1 MPSVFQNSRLESC
14 HLQNNVGL
22 SIRSSLTEVHLSHQ
36 GPLRTSTGRQRR
48 PRPSRTRKMPQSIQF
63 LAPEPIN
70 LVNNEPSSDE
80 VTGSSL
86 HFKNITVGSCT
97 IVNSQNNKFSVW
109 QLEVTLS
116 PTGTSGAGSPHIRVY
131 KRYTD
136 FELFRE
142 KLLRS
147 LTPALRPCV
156 PQLPPKVSW
165 YESWHYGQANFKSSW
180 LARRRA
186 GLEYFLNQVLL
197 NDKVLTEALPCV
209 KEFLEK

>member
-1 MPSVFQNSRLESC
+1 
-14 HLQNNVGL
+14 
-22 SIRSSLTEVHLSHQ
+22 
-36 GPLRTSTGRQRR
+36 
-48 PRPSRTRKMPQSIQF
+48 MPQSIQF

-70 LVNNEPSSDE
+70 LVNNEPPADE
-80 VTGSSL
+80 VTGRSL
-86 HFKNITVGSCT
+86 RFKYITVGSCT

-109 QLEVTLS
+109 QIEVALS
-116 PTGTSGAGSPHIRVY
+116 PTGTSGTGSPHIQIY

-147 LTPALRPCV
+147 LTPALRPCI

-165 YESWHYGQANFKSSW
+165 YESWHYSQANFKSSW

-197 NDKVLTEALPCV
+197 NDKVLAEALPCV